1 MREHRW
7 QDCTSLQYS
16 LYTTV
21 QGIIYMLYNGIF
33 LYADNDFE
41 VECVDD
47 IASHLILYYMDS
59 RSSNHRNRCLR
70 LQTVMVT
77 SSVWLNRFPVKSS
90 PVKSALVKSAPS
102 QNGLKMKVKS
112 TTYFKLNKK
121 WCINMNSYFLLKDS
135 CIILFFLM
143 NRFFFM
149 DEIN

>member
-33 LYADNDFE
+33 LYADNDVE

-59 RSSNHRNRCLR
+59 RSSNHRNRCLQ

-77 SSVWLNRFPVKSS
+77 SSVWLNRFPVKS
-90 PVKSALVKSAPS
+90 APS

-112 TTYFKLNKK
+112 ATYFKLNKK
-121 WCINMNSYFLLKDS
+121 WCINMNSYFWLKDS

-143 NRFFFM
+143 NRFYFYGW
-149 DEIN
+149 N